1 MYRSLKDLIEQ
12 LEYGTKLHIGVQ
24 FFGNIGNELLE
35 LPPERRI
42 HPSPVCNEAKALPG
56 GLRRCFRC
64 RNLAFQKAI
73 KTKQPFGG
81 LCVNGL
87 YEYLHPLVLEGQ
99 VAAVIFIGNIGE
111 DPRSEPYPPEN
122 CPALAAVVE
131 SYIRML
137 LILAPPRQDPLAEN
151 LKSYIDAN
159 LTYGVELSR
168 LAQLF
173 HYNEKYLGRLF
184 KKKTGLTVGAYV
196 NSRRLKYA
204 KKLLRSTNDPVIEI
218 AARAGFNNVTYFNR
232 LFKRHCGMTPT
243 EYRKN

>member
-1 MYRSLKDLIEQ
+1 MYSSLKELIEQ

-24 FFGNIGNELLE
+24 FFGNIGNDLLI
-35 LPPERRI
+35 LPVERRI
-42 HPSPVCNEAKALPG
+42 HTSPICSEAKAVPG
-56 GLRRCFRC
+56 GQRRCYRC
-64 RNLAFQKAI
+64 RNLAFQKAV

-87 YEYLHPLVLEGQ
+87 YEYLHPLMIEGE
-99 VAAVIFIGNIGE
+99 VAAVIFIGNIGG
-111 DPRSEPYPPEN
+111 DSRSEPFPSER
-122 CPALAAVVE
+122 CPGLAAVVE

-137 LILAPPRQDPLAEN
+137 LTLAPARQDPLAEN

-173 HYNEKYLGRLF
+173 HYNQKYLGRLF
-184 KKKTGLTVGAYV
+184 KRKTGLTISAYV
-196 NSRRLKYA
+196 NRRRLEYA

-218 AARAGFNNVTYFNR
+218 AARVGFNNVTYFNR
-232 LFKRHCGMTPT
+232 LFKGQYGVTPT
-243 EYRKN
+243 EYRRN